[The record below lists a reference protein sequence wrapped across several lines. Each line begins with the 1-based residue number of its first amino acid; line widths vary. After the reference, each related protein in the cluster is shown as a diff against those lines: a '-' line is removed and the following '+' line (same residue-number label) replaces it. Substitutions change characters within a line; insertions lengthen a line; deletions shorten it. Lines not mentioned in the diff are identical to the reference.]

1 MEKGIKLDLVEK
13 VAFEKRL
20 KGDERAGQRSLK
32 IGTRV
37 DITQYYSAM
46 CIQEGKMIG
55 VGQWVLG
62 EERSED
68 KNDQSGLTLRF
79 LAQVSFIDLW
89 DTKIWR
95 WKSRVACAHAGV
107 RCL

>member
-20 KGDERAGQRSLK
+20 EGDERVGQRSLK
-32 IGTRV
+32 IRTTV

-55 VGQWVLG
+55 TGHWVLG

-89 DTKIWR
+89 G
-95 WKSRVACAHAGV
+95 H
-107 RCL
+107 